1 MNSEEKSLPGV
12 EVPPPSD
19 VQSALQWVKT
29 YGRSIVFGILC
40 ALVLIVGVSWYKVRR
55 AQQEEDARAL
65 LQGATTPEQLTA
77 LRERFPGTTTAPL
90 AALREG
96 ALLAGQGRWDDA
108 LRVFEQ
114 FRKDHP
120 DHFFRPAAD
129 LNVALC
135 LESAAR
141 TEEALKEY
149 ERFASGQS
157 GHYLQPIAVL
167 GRGRCLS
174 QTGRAD
180 EARTVLE
187 DFLAA
192 HPKSNWTDQAEA
204 ALQALPRAPAPV
216 ADPAAGEKKLDS
228 GM

>member
-1 MNSEEKSLPGV
+1 MNPEEKSLPGA
-12 EVPPPSD
+12 ETPPPSD
-19 VQSALQWVKT
+19 VQSALDWVKS

-40 ALVLIVGVSWYKVRR
+40 ALVLIVGMSWYRVRQ
-55 AQQEEDARAL
+55 AQQVADANAL
-65 LQGATTPEQLTA
+65 LQGATTPEQLASVRDRYPRT
-77 LRERFPGTTTAPL
+77 PSAPL

-96 ALLAGQGRWDDA
+96 EMLAGQGRWEEA

-114 FRKDHP
+114 FRKDQP

-135 LESAAR
+135 LESLSR
-141 TEEALKEY
+141 TEDALKEY
-149 ERFASGQS
+149 QQFVARQA
-157 GHYLQPIAVL
+157 GHYLEPIAVL
-167 GRGRCLS
+167 GQGRCLN
-174 QTGRAD
+174 QAGRAD

-204 ALQALPRAPAPV
+204 ALIELPRAA
-216 ADPAAGEKKLDS
+216 PAAKIAAPDEKNT
-228 GM
+228 